1 MWCGVVCLAAMAVYI
16 SDWALI
22 QNHRALHSLLLL
34 VHIHTHTYT
43 WTHFITSTY
52 TQTFS
57 GVVMLTCMARD
68 VNVTVVSLFHLSCL
82 QQHSRVLKIKQQRK
96 RYNNRQTDRERER
109 GWEINS
115 LQPSPTP
122 EVDLHGPAMMLESK
136 GCLCITATN
145 HLKVLCQ
152 RLLHLL

>member
-1 MWCGVVCLAAMAVYI
+1 MAFYWYGWWRRSSHDVVVMWCGVVCLAAMAVYI

-82 QQHSRVLKIKQQRK
+82 QHHSRVLKIKQQRK

-109 GWEINS
+109 LGNK
-115 LQPSPTP
+115 QFATFPHTR
-122 EVDLHGPAMMLESK
+122 GRPAWSSHD
-136 GCLCITATN
+136 A
-145 HLKVLCQ
+145 
-152 RLLHLL
+152 